1 MVSQVGKNRTN
12 ARAAGRG
19 AGRLAGKVAI
29 VLGASR
35 EGNMGQAIAKRFLS
49 EGAQVVVAGRGLDGL
64 QIFAQSTGATA
75 HACDVRNKA
84 EVQSLA
90 DAVLERFGALD
101 VAVNAAAA
109 PQWNAFEATT
119 EAEIDEAVATIFKGG
134 FFFMQAMVGAMKRNA
149 DRGGSIIN
157 ISSAVADIM
166 SENHA
171 AYMGAKAGLN
181 HMTRAVANEYGQHGI
196 RANIIAPGLTVT
208 PMLGD
213 FLQPGILEAYAK
225 EYPFG
230 RLNTVEDIAHTAVF
244 VASDECFMT
253 GQTFHVSGGLT
264 LRRNPTLAE
273 VETSMAAAAQEAFH
287 V

>member
-1 MVSQVGKNRTN
+1 MN
-12 ARAAGRG
+12 AQAARG
-19 AGRLAGKVAI
+19 GRLAGKVAV

-35 EGNMGQAIAKRFLS
+35 KGNMGQAIAQRFLT
-49 EGAQVVVAGRGLDGL
+49 EGAQVVVSGRGLEDL
-64 QIFAQSTGATA
+64 QIFAQHTGATA

-84 EVQSLA
+84 EVQALA
-90 DAVLERFGALD
+90 DTVLERFGALD

-119 EAEIDEAVATIFKGG
+119 EAEIDQAAATIFKGG
-134 FFFMQAMVGAMKRNA
+134 FFFMQAMVGAMRRNTV
-149 DRGGSIIN
+149 RGGSIIN

-166 SENHA
+166 SENHVP
-171 AYMGAKAGLN
+171 YMGAKAALN
-181 HMTRAVANEYGQHGI
+181 HMTRAVANEYGRHGV

-208 PMLGD
+208 PMLGE
-213 FLQPGILEAYAK
+213 FLQPGFLEAYAK
-225 EYPFG
+225 EYPLG
-230 RLNTVEDIAHTAVF
+230 RLNTVEDIANAAVF

-273 VETSMAAAAQEAFH
+273 IESSMAEAAHEAFR